1 MIKRL
6 IFDVDGTLI
15 NNVNF
20 VLPIENTL
28 KQIGIYSE
36 KNVDRFLRAINT
48 YESKF
53 SSYNRNDYLS
63 HFSKYLNVEL
73 NNKFINIF
81 FKELKNCIP
90 LNNQTLKNVIS
101 ELSKKYEL
109 VLLTNYFKESQLNRL
124 NNMGIGE
131 FFLECHGEK
140 LIKPNKD
147 IYLKACWK
155 NKPSEFVM
163 IGDNFDLDIKVP
175 KKLGIHT
182 ILVDS
187 KHTLIDNK
195 GIVVISFVEEI
206 NANLIKKIENN

>member
-20 VLPIENTL
+20 ALPIENTL

-53 SSYNRNDYLS
+53 NSYNSNDYLS
-63 HFSKYLNVEL
+63 YFSKYLNVKL

-81 FKELKNCIP
+81 
-90 LNNQTLKNVIS
+90 
-101 ELSKKYEL
+101 
-109 VLLTNYFKESQLNRL
+109 FKESQLNRL

-131 FFLECHGEK
+131 FFLECYGEE

-147 IYLKACWK
+147 IYLKACGK
-155 NKPSEFVM
+155 NKPSECVM

-182 ILVDS
+182 ILVDL
-187 KHTLIDNK
+187 KHNSIDNM
-195 GIVVISFVEEI
+195 GIVVISSVEEI